1 MFLDELWGM
10 RFVLTLLFVPAV
22 AFAQVDFPF
31 DFETEATTPAFVDF
45 EAAVTTVVPNPNP
58 NDNNPSEYVAQM
70 VRGEGGQVW
79 AGSIITLPDYLDL
92 SEIGAIRMKVHAPIQ
107 GSLMRIKLEGNGT
120 AELDAMTTVANE
132 WEELE
137 WDFTGLPNGVFNQV
151 AFMLDF
157 GLYGDGTALSTIFFD
172 DVELFDGAGD
182 LIQVDLPITHEDAGT
197 HYQTTSFA
205 GALADL
211 AADPVDASNTVMKV
225 TKHWTGLDY
234 AGTTMSTP
242 LGLASPIAFEPGYT
256 TISVDV
262 YSPVAGLPV
271 RLKAEQYLD
280 MTQSVETQINTT
292 VAYEWETLTFDLNLE
307 VPGTQAINY
316 NTDYTILSI
325 FFDFGNPGYL
335 SGTTT
340 YYYDNVTFNGN
351 AASVPRPD
359 AEAAV
364 LYPTVLPAG
373 QAVTVQCVKPA
384 PLVITNLSG
393 QVVLDRMVMQ
403 SGPVALPQLAPGLYV
418 YRLGNTTDKLVI
430 KP

>member
-1 MFLDELWGM
+1 
-10 RFVLTLLFVPAV
+10 
-22 AFAQVDFPF
+22 
-31 DFETEATTPAFVDF
+31 
-45 EAAVTTVVPNPNP
+45 
-58 NDNNPSEYVAQM
+58 
-70 VRGEGGQVW
+70 
-79 AGSIITLPDYLDL
+79 
-92 SEIGAIRMKVHAPIQ
+92 
-107 GSLMRIKLEGNGT
+107 
-120 AELDAMTTVANE
+120 
-132 WEELE
+132 
-137 WDFTGLPNGVFNQV
+137 
-151 AFMLDF
+151 MLDF
-157 GLYGDGTALSTIFFD
+157 GLYGDGTALSTIYFD

-182 LIQVDLPITHEDAGT
+182 LIQVDLPITHEDPGT

-205 GALADL
+205 GALADI

-307 VPGTQAINY
+307 VPGTPAINY

-335 SGTTT
+335 SGTTS

-351 AASVPRPD
+351 TASVLTPNDD
-359 AEAAV
+359 AAM
-364 LYPTVLPAG
+364 LYPTLLPAG
-373 QAVTVQCVKPA
+373 QTVTVQCAEPT
-384 PLVITNLSG
+384 PLVINNLSG
-393 QVVLDRMVMQ
+393 QVVFDRMVLQ

-418 YRLGNTTDKLVI
+418 YRLGDTSDKLVI

>member
-1 MFLDELWGM
+1 MRIFTALLMLPFL
-10 RFVLTLLFVPAV
+10 AS
-22 AFAQVDFPF
+22 AQADFPF
-31 DFETEATTPAFVDF
+31 DFESDASSPVFADF

-58 NDNNPSEYVAQM
+58 NTNNPSDFVAQM
-70 VRGEGGQVW
+70 VRNEGGQIW
-79 AGSIITLPDYLDL
+79 AGSLITLPSYLNL
-92 SEIGAIRMKVHAPIQ
+92 SEVGAIRMKVHAPVQ
-107 GSLMRIKLEGNGT
+107 GSLMRLKLEGNGV
-120 AELDAMTTVANE
+120 AELDAMTTVAND

-137 WDFTGLPNGVFNQV
+137 WDFTGLPDGVFNQI

-157 GLYGDGTALSTIFFD
+157 GLYGDGTALSTIYFD
-172 DVELFDGAGD
+172 DVELFDGAGE

-205 GALADL
+205 GNLAAL
-211 AADPVDASNTVMKV
+211 AADPVDAGNTVMQV

-242 LGLASPIAFEPGYT
+242 LGLASPISFEPGFT

-280 MTQSVETQINTT
+280 MTQSVETQVNTT
-292 VAYEWETLTFDLNLE
+292 VAYEWETLTFDFDLE
-307 VPGTQAINY
+307 VPGTPVINF

-335 SGTTT
+335 SGTTS
-340 YYYDNVTFNGN
+340 YYYDNVMFNGN
-351 AASVPRPD
+351 P
-359 AEAAV
+359 AAV
-364 LYPTVLPAG
+364 REEPTQAAMLYPTVIPSG
-373 QAVTVQCVKPA
+373 QPVTIQCQHPTRLVVQ
-384 PLVITNLSG
+384 NLAG
-393 QVVLDRMVMQ
+393 QVVLDE
-403 SGPVALPQLAPGLYV
+403 PVAGTGVFALPEMEPGVYV
-418 YRLGNTTDKLVI
+418 YRVGNTSGKLVV